1 MVSIEK
7 KLKKKYINCEIN
19 IDKIKKLYYNIQNR
33 IDIEI
38 FTIREYLLYKEKYG
52 KNNTELNDTK
62 EEYEITEIKNPH
74 DKIFRKALD
83 KKENAVQII
92 NEFLEKED
100 KITKKDIE
108 KYNSSYISNKLRN
121 SEADIVYKMKNE
133 NVFFIIEH
141 QTRIDYSM
149 PYRMLKYEI
158 EIIESVLI
166 DEKEEYKNK
175 RYEYPNIIP
184 IVLYTGEIEWN
195 AELDLRKIQLKW
207 RNYKGME
214 LSRYNVYDI
223 NKISNEKLLKEKS
236 IINKIMLMEKAR
248 NKKEFIENLNK
259 ISKELKCKELK
270 YTKEEKDFF
279 IVAVKAIVQKQD
291 YKEKVDEILNDIEE
305 VENSMMQI
313 IETLNR
319 ERAKLVEDSINQGKT
334 EGIKEG
340 RIEEKIQC
348 IKNML
353 IEKIPIKSICRIT
366 GMTENEIKKI
376 SSKKSKQS

>member
-52 KNNTELNDTK
+52 KNNTELNDIK

-108 KYNSSYISNKLRN
+108 KYNSSYISNKLSN

-141 QTRIDYSM
+141 QTKIDYSM

-158 EIIESVLI
+158 EIIKSVLV

-236 IINKIMLMEKAR
+236 IINKIMLMEKSR
-248 NKKEFIENLNK
+248 NKKEFI
-259 ISKELKCKELK
+259 
-270 YTKEEKDFF
+270 
-279 IVAVKAIVQKQD
+279 
-291 YKEKVDEILNDIEE
+291 
-305 VENSMMQI
+305 
-313 IETLNR
+313 
-319 ERAKLVEDSINQGKT
+319 
-334 EGIKEG
+334 
-340 RIEEKIQC
+340 
-348 IKNML
+348 
-353 IEKIPIKSICRIT
+353 
-366 GMTENEIKKI
+366 
-376 SSKKSKQS
+376 